1 MPVYEY
7 ECKRCASRYEVKRGI
22 HETGGSECPKCGGE
36 GLQIFFPA
44 PLHFKGSGFY
54 VTDSRKKPAETE
66 NKEQPKPS
74 DSVKAPE
81 AGKSASGEP
90 AGEKAAKPTAS
101 SKEEAK

>member
-54 VTDSRKKPAETE
+54 VTDSRKKQGEAEG
-66 NKEQPKPS
+66 KEQPAKAETVKPAEPGNGS
-74 DSVKAPE
+74 KAGPT
-81 AGKSASGEP
+81 A
-90 AGEKAAKPTAS
+90 EKEAKPAAL
-101 SKEEAK
+101 SKEAK